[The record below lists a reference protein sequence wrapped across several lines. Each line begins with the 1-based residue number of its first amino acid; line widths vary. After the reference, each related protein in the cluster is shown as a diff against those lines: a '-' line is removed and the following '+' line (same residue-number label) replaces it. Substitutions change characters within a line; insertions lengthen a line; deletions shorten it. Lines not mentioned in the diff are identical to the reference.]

1 MAGLK
6 LIASALAEDL
16 SALSSKEVG
25 FSRDLYINGLEY
37 ILRGLPRLC
46 AVDVELILANLSASE
61 KQRIHI
67 LLRSLQP
74 IPQDTNCY
82 DEPYPFV
89 IFLFRQLGLL
99 LKHISP
105 HVQSFTV
112 GLFEFERR
120 YDVARGILEAGM
132 SMAERGVDI
141 AIKLGVNDALINFGT
156 ALGRGMGESYR
167 VYKET

>member
-1 MAGLK
+1 MLQK
-6 LIASALAEDL
+6 
-16 SALSSKEVG
+16 
-25 FSRDLYINGLEY
+25 
-37 ILRGLPRLC
+37 
-46 AVDVELILANLSASE
+46 
-61 KQRIHI
+61 
-67 LLRSLQP
+67 LQP

-82 DEPYPFV
+82 DEPYPFI

-105 HVQSFTV
+105 HVQSFAV
-112 GLFEFERR
+112 RLVEFEQR
-120 YDVARGILEAGM
+120 YNVARGMLDIGM
-132 SMAERGVDI
+132 GMAERGVDI